1 MKHQFNKTISKVVG
15 STFHPL
21 PEDKRIK
28 VHGSVFDLDGNPAIL
43 TRALLIPEP
52 DNKYDSDA
60 VKVVLELTNGEPFH
74 IGYVG
79 KEDPLKT
86 QIESVRPCLIR
97 VIDYTDTG
105 HNISYQI
112 VHLQ

>member
-1 MKHQFNKTISKVVG
+1 MENKFNKVIAKVVG

-21 PEDKRIK
+21 PEGKRIR
-28 VHGSVFDLDGNPAIL
+28 VYGDVFEIDDIPAIL
-43 TRALLIPEP
+43 TRAILIPEP
-52 DNKYDSDA
+52 ENVHDREA
-60 VKVVLELTNGEPFH
+60 IKVVLELTNGEPFH
-74 IGYVG
+74 IGYIG

-86 QIESVRPCLIR
+86 QITAPRPCLVR
-97 VIDYTDTG
+97 VVDYSDTG